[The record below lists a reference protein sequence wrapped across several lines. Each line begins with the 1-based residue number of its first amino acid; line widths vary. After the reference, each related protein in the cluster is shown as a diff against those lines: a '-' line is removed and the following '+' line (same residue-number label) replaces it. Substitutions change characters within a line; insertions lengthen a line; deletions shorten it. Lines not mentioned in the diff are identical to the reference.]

1 MSDAPD
7 DSATRAIRYVHAPER
22 HRYEIR
28 DGDTLAG
35 FAQYRLP
42 DDVHVDFVH
51 TEVDE
56 AYGGRGLA
64 GELVAMALADV
75 RAQGK
80 RIIAHC
86 PYVAKWLTKH
96 PEYDDI
102 NDPA

>member
-1 MSDAPD
+1 MSEAPD
-7 DSATRAIRYVHAPER
+7 NSTITYVPVPHLR
-22 HRYEIR
+22 LYEIR
-28 DGDTLAG
+28 DVDVLAG
-35 FAQYRLP
+35 FTQYRLP

-51 TEVDE
+51 TEVDD

-64 GELVAMALADV
+64 GGLVEFALADV

-86 PYVAKWLTKH
+86 PYVARWLTKH

-102 NDPA
+102 TDPVT